1 MEFHHIGIACA
12 DIAQMKLYLNKIYD
26 VTSVSEEVYDELQK
40 ATLCMMT
47 LKDGTKMEL
56 VKGEIVDKLVK
67 RHQFLYHVC
76 YSTRDIGRKIKELED
91 LGAKMISEPKAAK
104 LFGGK
109 QVAFLMTQLGIVE
122 LLESWE

>member
-1 MEFHHIGIACA
+1 
-12 DIAQMKLYLNKIYD
+12 
-26 VTSVSEEVYDELQK
+26 
-40 ATLCMMT
+40 MMT